1 MKKLKNKKTNLNM
14 AYNGQEIEGVTY
26 RAIINICID
35 TSRYINQQ
43 TGDNM
48 PVSISDMRNRMK
60 LMDIMD
66 GSKGEI
72 ELEDNIYEQ
81 IKVYVLLKG
90 ENGWVV
96 NNKELVQFEDDY
108 INAK

>member
-1 MKKLKNKKTNLNM
+1 
-14 AYNGQEIEGVTY
+14 
-26 RAIINICID
+26 
-35 TSRYINQQ
+35 
-43 TGDNM
+43 
-48 PVSISDMRNRMK
+48 MK

-72 ELEDNIYEQ
+72 ELEDDIYEQ

-90 ENGWVV
+90 ENGWIV